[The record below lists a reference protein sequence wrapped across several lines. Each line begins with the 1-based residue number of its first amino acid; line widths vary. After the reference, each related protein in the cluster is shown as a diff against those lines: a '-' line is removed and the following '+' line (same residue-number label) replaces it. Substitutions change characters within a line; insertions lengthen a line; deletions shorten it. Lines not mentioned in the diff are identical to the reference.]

1 MYPAPFRYHRPET
14 LEAAVGLLTHFGDD
28 ARIMAGGQSVI
39 PMMKLRMGEAS
50 ELVDIGRLPNLSY
63 VKVDG
68 NRLLIGALATHA
80 MIAASDDARRVP
92 LVAETAGGIADRQ
105 VRSMGTIGGGLSVAD
120 PSGCWPTSLSVLDA
134 VIQVAGPQ
142 GNRSIAMADF
152 VQDTYVTA
160 LNTGELVTCIEI
172 PIPGEGTGSAY
183 VAFKRSASAY
193 PTVSCG
199 VQLSMEGDTCSA
211 ARLSLGGAGP
221 IPVLSAEAGTS
232 LVGGQIT
239 VEALQKAADI
249 IVAAAEPPP
258 DARGSVDFKRAMLKT
273 LVVEAG
279 QRALARSQGE
289 QIFGGHRYA

>member
-14 LEAAVGLLTHFGDD
+14 LEAAVGLLAHFGDD

-63 VKVDG
+63 VKVEG

-80 MIAASDDARRVP
+80 MIAASEDARRVP

-120 PSGCWPTSLSVLDA
+120 PSGCWPTSLSALDA
-134 VIQVAGPQ
+134 VIQVAGPA
-142 GNRSIAMADF
+142 GSRSIAMADF
-152 VQDTYVTA
+152 VQDTYLTA
-160 LNTGELVTCIEI
+160 LNAGELVTSIEI
-172 PIPGEGTGSAY
+172 PIPESGTGSAY

-199 VQLSMEGDTCSA
+199 VQLSMQGDSCSA
-211 ARLSLGGAGP
+211 ARLVLGGAGP
-221 IPVLSAEAGTS
+221 TPILSAEADS
-232 LVGGQIT
+232 ALVGAQIT
-239 VEALQKAADI
+239 AEALLQAAEL

-258 DARGSVDFKRAMLKT
+258 DARGSVEFKRAMLKN

>member
-14 LEAAVGLLTHFGDD
+14 LDAAVGLLAHFGDE

-68 NRLLIGALATHA
+68 GRLHIGALATHA
-80 MIAASDDARRVP
+80 MIASSENARRVP

-120 PSGCWPTSLSVLDA
+120 PSGCWPTSLSALDA
-134 VIQVAGPQ
+134 LIQVTGPQ
-142 GNRSIAMADF
+142 GGRSIAMADF

-160 LNTGELVTCIEI
+160 LNTGELVTSIEI
-172 PIPGEGTGSAY
+172 PVPESGTGSAY

-199 VQLSMEGDTCSA
+199 LQLSMQGDNCSA
-211 ARLSLGGAGP
+211 ARLVLGGAGP
-221 IPVLSAEAGTS
+221 IPILSSEAGTS
-232 LVGGQIT
+232 LVGGPIT
-239 VEALQKAADI
+239 VETLQKAADL